1 MNTINN
7 KMHEFQE
14 NGFFIINNFVK
25 AKYLDDFESS
35 LIKICDE
42 QILSRNIL

>member
-7 KMHEFQE
+7 KILEFQE
-14 NGFFIINNFVK
+14 NGIFIINNFVK
-25 AKYLDDFESS
+25 VKLIDDFESS

-42 QILSRNIL
+42 QILSTKV